1 MSTNF
6 DSSLETL
13 QSQGDFNFSKYD
25 KHNTIVDK
33 LIKHKH
39 NIFIQWIQN
48 NVCFNLK
55 NTNTQ

>member
-39 NIFIQWIQN
+39 NIFIQ
-48 NVCFNLK
+48 
-55 NTNTQ
+55 